1 METLISIRVDEIH
14 GFLETQD
21 GAVFATNFFSRIP
34 IHTTKL
40 TEDRSIVIKVTVIG
54 IEMAPFGFDLQELI
68 ALLGFARQIA
78 YCIISR

>member
-40 TEDRSIVIKVTVIG
+40 TEDRGIVIKVTVIG
-54 IEMAPFGFDLQELI
+54 IEMTSFGFDLI
-68 ALLGFARQIA
+68 ALLGIVRQIL